1 MSAEFMVICK
11 KILFRNCV
19 IVSLFVF
26 TYNTWA
32 QCNNNIK
39 IMRKYESEGKYTVR
53 NLVKNKAIALELAEI
68 YVKNRYGQ
76 DAAEEEKPYE
86 ITELTTSWV
95 VEGTIHS
102 DQIAGGV
109 FIIEIGKNDGRIL
122 NFGHG
127 TSCALMAE

>member
-102 DQIAGGV
+102 DQ
-109 FIIEIGKNDGRIL
+109 R
-122 NFGHG
+122 
-127 TSCALMAE
+127 

>member
-68 YVKNRYGQ
+68 YVKNRYRQ

-102 DQIAGGV
+102 DQIADGV

-127 TSCALMAE
+127 K

>member
-1 MSAEFMVICK
+1 M
-11 KILFRNCV
+11 
-19 IVSLFVF
+19 FVF

-86 ITELTTSWV
+86 ITKLTTSWV

-127 TSCALMAE
+127 K

>member
-1 MSAEFMVICK
+1 MSAEFMAICK

-95 VEGTIHS
+95 VEDTIHS

-127 TSCALMAE
+127 K

>member
-95 VEGTIHS
+95 VEGTHS
-102 DQIAGGV
+102 LRPNCWWGFYYRNRQ
-109 FIIEIGKNDGRIL
+109 K
-122 NFGHG
+122 
-127 TSCALMAE
+127 

>member
-1 MSAEFMVICK
+1 M
-11 KILFRNCV
+11 FRNCV
-19 IVSLFVF
+19 SVSLFVF

-127 TSCALMAE
+127 K

>member
-1 MSAEFMVICK
+1 MSAEFIVICK

-102 DQIAGGV
+102 DQIAGRV

-127 TSCALMAE
+127 K

>member
-11 KILFRNCV
+11 KN
-19 IVSLFVF
+19 IVQELCHCIFVCF

-76 DAAEEEKPYE
+76 DAAEEENHTKS
-86 ITELTTSWV
+86 LS
-95 VEGTIHS
+95 
-102 DQIAGGV
+102 
-109 FIIEIGKNDGRIL
+109 
-122 NFGHG
+122 
-127 TSCALMAE
+127 

>member
-86 ITELTTSWV
+86 ITELTPSWGG
-95 VEGTIHS
+95 EGTIHS
-102 DQIAGGV
+102 DQTDGGV
-109 FIIEIGKNDGRIL
+109 FIIEICKNDGRIL

-127 TSCALMAE
+127 K

>member
-1 MSAEFMVICK
+1 M
-11 KILFRNCV
+11 FRNCV

-86 ITELTTSWV
+86 TTELTTSCV

-127 TSCALMAE
+127 K

>member
-39 IMRKYESEGKYTVR
+39 IMRKY
-53 NLVKNKAIALELAEI
+53 
-68 YVKNRYGQ
+68 
-76 DAAEEEKPYE
+76 
-86 ITELTTSWV
+86 
-95 VEGTIHS
+95 

-127 TSCALMAE
+127 K

>member
-19 IVSLFVF
+19 IVSLFLH
-26 TYNTWA
+26 TTHGRM
-32 QCNNNIK
+32 CNNNIK

-127 TSCALMAE
+127 K

>member
-102 DQIAGGV
+102 DQIAGVV

-127 TSCALMAE
+127 K

>member
-39 IMRKYESEGKYTVR
+39 IMRTVR

-127 TSCALMAE
+127 K

>member
-68 YVKNRYGQ
+68 YVGIVMDRMPQKKKNHT
-76 DAAEEEKPYE
+76 KS
-86 ITELTTSWV
+86 LS
-95 VEGTIHS
+95 
-102 DQIAGGV
+102 
-109 FIIEIGKNDGRIL
+109 
-122 NFGHG
+122 
-127 TSCALMAE
+127 

>member
-1 MSAEFMVICK
+1 MVICK

-102 DQIAGGV
+102 DQIAGVV

-127 TSCALMAE
+127 K

>member
-1 MSAEFMVICK
+1 
-11 KILFRNCV
+11 
-19 IVSLFVF
+19 
-26 TYNTWA
+26 
-32 QCNNNIK
+32 
-39 IMRKYESEGKYTVR
+39 MRKYESEGKYTVR

-95 VEGTIHS
+95 VEATIHS

-127 TSCALMAE
+127 K

>member
-53 NLVKNKAIALELAEI
+53 N
-68 YVKNRYGQ
+68 
-76 DAAEEEKPYE
+76 
-86 ITELTTSWV
+86 W
-95 VEGTIHS
+95 
-102 DQIAGGV
+102 
-109 FIIEIGKNDGRIL
+109 GK
-122 NFGHG
+122 
-127 TSCALMAE
+127 

>member
-102 DQIAGGV
+102 DQIASGV

-127 TSCALMAE
+127 K

>member
-1 MSAEFMVICK
+1 MKVK
-11 KILFRNCV
+11 V
-19 IVSLFVF
+19 
-26 TYNTWA
+26 
-32 QCNNNIK
+32 NIPLE
-39 IMRKYESEGKYTVR
+39 IW
-53 NLVKNKAIALELAEI
+53 LKNKAIALELAEI

-109 FIIEIGKNDGRIL
+109 FIIEIGKKMMGE
-122 NFGHG
+122 F
-127 TSCALMAE
+127 

>member
-1 MSAEFMVICK
+1 
-11 KILFRNCV
+11 
-19 IVSLFVF
+19 VF

-53 NLVKNKAIALELAEI
+53 NLFKNKAIALELAEI

-109 FIIEIGKNDGRIL
+109 FIIEICKNDGRIL

-127 TSCALMAE
+127 K

>member
-1 MSAEFMVICK
+1 
-11 KILFRNCV
+11 
-19 IVSLFVF
+19 
-26 TYNTWA
+26 
-32 QCNNNIK
+32 
-39 IMRKYESEGKYTVR
+39 MRKYESEGKYTVR

-102 DQIAGGV
+102 DQIAGNDSNLLIV
-109 FIIEIGKNDGRIL
+109 FYVQIMPDDFVMQLHR
-122 NFGHG
+122 F
-127 TSCALMAE
+127 

>member
-95 VEGTIHS
+95 VEGTIQS

-109 FIIEIGKNDGRIL
+109 VIIEIGKNDGRIL

-127 TSCALMAE
+127 K

>member
-1 MSAEFMVICK
+1 MGKDCLMFAEYMTTCK
-11 KILFRNCV
+11 KILFRTCV

-32 QCNNNIK
+32 QCNNII

-53 NLVKNKAIALELAEI
+53 NLVKNKAIALELAEM
-68 YVKNRYGQ
+68 YVKNRYGH
-76 DAAEEEKPYE
+76 DAAEEEKPYK
-86 ITELTTSWV
+86 IMELPTSWI
-95 VEGTIHS
+95 VEGTIES

-127 TSCALMAE
+127 K

>member
-1 MSAEFMVICK
+1 MFAEYMATCK
-11 KILFRNCV
+11 KIFFRTCV

-32 QCNNNIK
+32 QCNNII

-53 NLVKNKAIALELAEI
+53 NLVKNKSIALELAEI

-127 TSCALMAE
+127 K

>member
-39 IMRKYESEGKYTVR
+39 IMRKYESEGKYT
-53 NLVKNKAIALELAEI
+53 LEIWLKI
-68 YVKNRYGQ
+68 K
-76 DAAEEEKPYE
+76 
-86 ITELTTSWV
+86 L
-95 VEGTIHS
+95 
-102 DQIAGGV
+102 
-109 FIIEIGKNDGRIL
+109 
-122 NFGHG
+122 
-127 TSCALMAE
+127 